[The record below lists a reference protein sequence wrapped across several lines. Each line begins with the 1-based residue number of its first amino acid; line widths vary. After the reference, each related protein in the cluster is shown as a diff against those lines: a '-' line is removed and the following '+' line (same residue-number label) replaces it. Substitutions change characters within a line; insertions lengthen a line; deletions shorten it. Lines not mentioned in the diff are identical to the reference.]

1 MPRSTTA
8 TTQRTPRW
16 PLAIIVTVLV
26 SINVAGLPYYLAP
39 MAERVRSPLHPWLR
53 PSGVIGQSAG
63 ILALAIF
70 LFLWLYP
77 LRKRVRWL
85 AFTGSIGRWLDVHI
99 TVALALPLLLAIHA
113 AWRFGG
119 LIGLGF
125 DAMMIVVA
133 SGIVGRY
140 LYVRIPRSRSG
151 VELTLGEVRQQR
163 ERLIGDLLERTKL
176 PRAEL
181 ERLLEPARP
190 TEAAPGIVRALLS
203 MLQGDI
209 ARWRAGRALRRRW
222 RSDPALAALDAGM
235 LRDAAR
241 LATRGMALEQQVRM
255 LDATHRVFRFWHV
268 AHRPMAF
275 TALVAVVIHVAV
287 VVALGATWLW

>member
-8 TTQRTPRW
+8 TTRHTPRW

-151 VELTLGEVRQQR
+151 VELTLAEVRQQR

-181 ERLLEPARP
+181 ERILEPVRSTAV
-190 TEAAPGIVRALLS
+190 APGIVRALLS